1 MSALLERLDAHK
13 PALWLEVAPP
23 RGISVES
30 MLTRLAA
37 VRDQVG
43 AINLA
48 DNALGRVKLAPLVFG
63 SMIKSRLGMAVVI
76 NFSCRDRNRYA
87 LKADLLGAGA
97 LGIDAVVALAGDK
110 LAADPNGARPVHD
123 LNTFSLLRTMG
134 NMRRGDT
141 GEGRR
146 LLKTLPQFA
155 LGAVANPNRQPIER
169 EFERLERKAQAGAEF
184 VITQPVFD
192 AAVARVFI
200 ARARRYQLRVVLG
213 ILPVKRESMADYL
226 KDRIPDLSGVRGPAP
241 TSEDDVHDAM
251 ERQLSAAVL
260 RQLAGYSVLHREQDD
275 SPVAQPGSQLLTL
288 HPRCVFDREYG
299 PTAHSLS
306 FEFGRGSILQHSV
319 HHGRRRHLEL

>member
-23 RGISVES
+23 RGIAVES

-37 VRDQVG
+37 VRGHVD

-63 SMIKSRLGMAVVI
+63 SMIKSRLGMPVVI

-110 LAADPNGARPVHD
+110 LANDPNGARPVHD
-123 LNTFSLLRTMG
+123 LNTFSLLAM
-134 NMRRGDT
+134 MDDLRRGDT

-155 LGAVANPNRQPIER
+155 IGAVANPNRKAIER
-169 EFERLERKAQAGAEF
+169 EFELLERKALAGAEF

-192 AAVARVFI
+192 AAVARTFI
-200 ARARRYQLRVVLG
+200 ARARRLKLRVVLG
-213 ILPVKRESMADYL
+213 ILPVKRESMASYL
-226 KDRIPDLSGVRGPAP
+226 KDRIPDL
-241 TSEDDVHDAM
+241 
-251 ERQLSAAVL
+251 
-260 RQLAGYSVLHREQDD
+260 AGAHE
-275 SPVAQPGSQLLTL
+275 
-288 HPRCVFDREYG
+288 HFDRYAGMSEEETRRMSIDSSIALMRALADEVAGFNIMSGGG
-299 PTAHSLS
+299 PSLAIELAL
-306 FEFGRGSILQHSV
+306 EFSRSV
-319 HHGRRRHLEL
+319 EAFGAR